1 VTGLGMMGFFGSRRK
16 RRMAQ
21 APAA

>member
-1 VTGLGMMGFFGSRRK
+1 VSGLGMMGFFGSRRK